1 MTALRVSAGGRGDAD
16 SRIDEPA
23 AAPVAARAVQLV
35 LSRESR
41 SAAAVRAMLK
51 REDLV
56 AGYARRLAA
65 RRGGACLGDAR
76 QRAAHMA
83 GMSIARPGTP

>member
-1 MTALRVSAGGRGDAD
+1 MTALRVSAGGRGDGD

-23 AAPVAARAVQLV
+23 AAPAVQLV

-41 SAAAVRAMLK
+41 STAALRAMLK
-51 REDLV
+51 REDLA
-56 AGYARRLAA
+56 AGYARRPAA
-65 RRGGACLGDAR
+65 RRDGACLGDAR